1 MGVEEGK
8 GERLQL
14 GSWLGANTLT
24 VVQSGKL
31 ITEPVVVQTEG
42 GAQPDA
48 CLTRWSNRL
57 CAGMRNAEWS
67 EVRERNLTRSALQRK
82 LHMCQKSGRGPR

>member
-1 MGVEEGK
+1 MQEGK

-14 GSWLGANTLT
+14 GSWLGVNTLT

-31 ITEPVVVQTEG
+31 ITEPVIVQTEG
-42 GAQPDA
+42 GAQRDA

-57 CAGMRNAEWS
+57 RAG
-67 EVRERNLTRSALQRK
+67 V
-82 LHMCQKSGRGPR
+82 